1 LRNSG
6 DSKWAFAFATAHPEF
21 LKLNDNKTHLYF
33 RISTLDADTKY
44 SKSFCV
50 KSRYPEIQVGFVII
64 KLEEL
69 GMGSGAVCV
78 LSK

>member
-1 LRNSG
+1 MTSMN
-6 DSKWAFAFATAHPEF
+6 
-21 LKLNDNKTHLYF
+21 
-33 RISTLDADTKY
+33 TKY

-69 GMGSGAVCV
+69 GMGSGE
-78 LSK
+78 SKCPLAIKVI